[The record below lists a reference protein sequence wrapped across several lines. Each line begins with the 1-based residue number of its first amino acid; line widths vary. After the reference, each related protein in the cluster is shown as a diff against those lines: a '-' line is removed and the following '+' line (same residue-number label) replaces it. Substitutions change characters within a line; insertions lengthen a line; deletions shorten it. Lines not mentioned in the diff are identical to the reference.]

1 MKRTLSILAIFS
13 ALLFGTP
20 AAAQISQADFEAL
33 QAIYEATGGASWKNN
48 AGWDFKHA
56 TAADVKAYNAKD
68 GSGWFGINEIRK
80 GRVSKLQ
87 LPDNGLTG
95 QLPEAVYE
103 LTGLRTLDLS
113 DNGLTGTLSP
123 KIGGMKLI
131 ASLRLSNN
139 RLTGE
144 IPAELILM
152 GAEAKTSKP
161 REDGKGGNE
170 IKVLLNK
177 NQLTGEIPAAIGEMA
192 LLAKPAKSISLDL
205 SYNQL
210 TGEIPASVARLT
222 EITSFKAAGNRLSG
236 TVPAA
241 LESLPRLKYLRL
253 EKNAFTG
260 SVPRK

>member
-1 MKRTLSILAIFS
+1 MKRLLPLLT
-13 ALLFGTP
+13 ALLLCGP
-20 AAAQISQADFEAL
+20 VSAQISTADFEAL
-33 QAIYEATGGASWKNN
+33 RALYAATGGADWTNN
-48 AGWDFKHA
+48 TGWDFKNA
-56 TAADVKAYNAKD
+56 TADDVKPYNAQE
-68 GSGWFGINEIRK
+68 GTGWFGINEIRK
-80 GRVSKLQ
+80 GRVSKLE
-87 LPDNGLTG
+87 LPANGLTG
-95 QLPEAVYE
+95 ELPEAIYA
-103 LTGLRTLDLS
+103 LDGMRTLNLS
-113 DNGLTGTLSP
+113 GNGLTGSLSP
-123 KIGGMKLI
+123 EIGRLKLI
-131 ASLRLSNN
+131 SSLNLSNN
-139 RLTGE
+139 RLSGK
-144 IPAELILM
+144 IPDELIFL

-177 NQLTGEIPAAIGEMA
+177 NQLTGPIPAAIGDMA

-205 SYNQL
+205 SYNKL

-222 EITSFKAAGNRLSG
+222 ELTAFKAAGNRLTG